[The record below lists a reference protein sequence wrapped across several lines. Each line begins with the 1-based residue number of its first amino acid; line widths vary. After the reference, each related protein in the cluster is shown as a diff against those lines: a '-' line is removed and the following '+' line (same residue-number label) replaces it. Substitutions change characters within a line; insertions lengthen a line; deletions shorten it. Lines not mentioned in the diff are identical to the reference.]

1 MKNLIIILIL
11 FFFST
16 YSGFSQHKSIHQI
29 ESEFYHNN
37 PQLVGKEVFHKIPR
51 ADFDEV
57 KSLSH
62 KIYGFHPYWIS
73 DAIASNY
80 YYSLLTHVAYFS
92 AEVDN
97 SNTST
102 GGFATTRNWATTQV
116 VNYCKANGVKIHL
129 CVTMFSNHQVV
140 LSNSTYR
147 TNLVNNI
154 ISQVNL
160 RAADGVNL
168 DFESIPVS
176 QKNNFRLFVIELGTA
191 LKNQNLEFVVDL
203 PAVDWSNI
211 FDNNFFTTTSSVVDY
226 YFIMAYD
233 YHWSGSSNAG
243 PISPLTTGTSVRHVT
258 RSISDYNNVGLPNSK
273 MLVGFNYYGY
283 EWPVVSSVRMA
294 STTGTG
300 VSKTFNTIK
309 SLIGTIPASDKFFD
323 SQFNSPWY
331 RFQVGG
337 QWYQTWYDD
346 SLSLLKKYDSIKARN
361 CAGTGMWALGYDGS
375 NTDLWGALKKS
386 FASTSNQA
394 NIILADFESGV
405 GVFYNQPTF
414 SGSTVG
420 ISTSSSS
427 EHTLHQALNGWGSL
441 KIVLIDNPSSS
452 SNWTVRFLSGGG
464 NPANNQTLSSTG
476 YIGFWLK
483 TSTASSSAQVAVTID
498 DGAGGTE
505 LSPKLNIINNG
516 EWNLYQW
523 NLQQSGWTSFAGGN
537 GIINGPTVTLDA
549 IMFYAPNNSPNWTI
563 YIDDVSF
570 NSTSPLPV
578 ELSTFTAVVKGKDV
592 HLNWQTENETNNYGF
607 EVQRS
612 KNNQNWVSIA
622 FVQGNGNSN
631 SKKIYSFIDKNLDT
645 GLYQYRLKQIDLDG
659 NYNFSEIVGVEINS
673 PHNFYLYQ
681 NYPNPFNS
689 STIISW
695 HSPISGRHTIKLY
708 DLLGREIET
717 IIDDYYDAGKHSLLY
732 NIKSEITSGVYFYQL
747 RIENPSKELD
757 RIYIETKKM
766 ILAK

>member
-1 MKNLIIILIL
+1 MKNKVISFITLLIL
-11 FFFST
+11 TNFT
-16 YSGFSQHKSIHQI
+16 LAQYKSIHQT
-29 ESEFYHNN
+29 ESEFYQKN
-37 PQLVGKEVFHKIPR
+37 PDLVGKELFYKIPR
-51 ADFDEV
+51 PDFEEV
-57 KSLSH
+57 KVLSH
-62 KIYGFHPYWIS
+62 KVYGFHPYWIS
-73 DAIASNY
+73 DATAANY

-102 GGFATTRNWATTQV
+102 GGFATTRNWTTTQV

-140 LSNSTYR
+140 LSNSAYR

-154 ISQVNL
+154 INQVNL
-160 RAADGVNL
+160 RSADGVNI

-191 LKNQNLEFVVDL
+191 LKNQNLELVVDL

-233 YHWSGSSNAG
+233 YYWSGSSNAG
-243 PISPLTTGTSVRHVT
+243 PISPLTTGTSTRHVT
-258 RSISDYNNVGLPNSK
+258 RSISDYNSVGLPTSK
-273 MLVGFNYYGY
+273 MLLGFNYYGY
-283 EWPVVSSVRMA
+283 EWPVISSVRMA

-309 SLIGTIPASDKFFD
+309 SLISSIPPSDKFFD

-331 RFQVGG
+331 RFQIGS

-346 SLSLLKKYDSIKARN
+346 SLSISMKYDSIKYRN

-386 FASTSNQA
+386 FASSSIQTNT
-394 NIILADFESGV
+394 ILADFETGV

-420 ISTSSSS
+420 ISSSSSS
-427 EHTLHQALNGWGSL
+427 ENTFHQSLNGWGAM

-464 NPANNQTLSSTG
+464 NPANNQTLSSNG

-505 LSPKLNIINNG
+505 LSPKLNVINNG

-523 NLQQSGWTSFAGGN
+523 NLQETGWTSFSGGN
-537 GIINGPTVTLDA
+537 GVVNGPSVTLDA

-563 YIDDVSF
+563 YLDDVSF

-578 ELSTFTAVVKGKDV
+578 ELSLFNAIVKGNDV
-592 HLNWQTENETNNYGF
+592 YLNWQTENEINNFGF
-607 EVQRS
+607 EIQRCE
-612 KNNQNWVSIA
+612 NNQNWDSIA

-631 SKKIYSFIDKNLDT
+631 SKKYYSYIDRNLDT
-645 GLYQYRLKQIDLDG
+645 GVYQYRIKQIDVDG
-659 NYNFSEIVGVEINS
+659 NYSFSKIIGVEIFL
-673 PHNFYLYQ
+673 PYNFYLYQ
-681 NYPNPFNS
+681 NYPNPFNPI
-689 STIISW
+689 TIISW
-695 HSPISGRHTIKLY
+695 YSPIRCHNVLKIF
-708 DLLGREIET
+708 DILGREVVTLVDEFRDPGLHQIEFN
-717 IIDDYYDAGKHSLLY
+717 AGNLP
-732 NIKSEITSGVYFYQL
+732 SGVYFYWL
-747 RIENPSKELD
+747 KSGGFFGI
-757 RIYIETKKM
+757 KKM
-766 ILAK
+766 NLIR